1 MWNERDNKLVRQFE
15 FKNFRQAFSFMTE
28 VAMWAERFDHHPD
41 WKNSYNTVT
50 ITLTTH
56 SEGGKVTDTDRQMA
70 EKIDETYARF
80 QGAAQA

>member
-1 MWNERDNKLVRQFE
+1 MWKERDNKLVRQFE

-56 SEGGKVTDTDRQMA
+56 SEGGKVTDVDRDMA
-70 EKIDETYARF
+70 GKIDEVYEKY
-80 QGAAQA
+80 GG

>member
-1 MWNERDNKLVRQFE
+1 MTMWNERDNKLVRQFE

-80 QGAAQA
+80 Q

>member
-80 QGAAQA
+80 Q